1 MEQIKQRVFPNF
13 QKAFTFIEG
22 HNLRRTFQHDFS
34 SLLVH
39 NWFEMVHFAPLLLM
53 VVFRMQQPSFS
64 PYHLIFGLYILL
76 MTKKETEVIMMS
88 RKNIFEAVLMV
99 LTVLLTALQS
109 IVGTGET
116 K

>member
-1 MEQIKQRVFPNF
+1 
-13 QKAFTFIEG
+13 
-22 HNLRRTFQHDFS
+22 
-34 SLLVH
+34 
-39 NWFEMVHFAPLLLM
+39 
-53 VVFRMQQPSFS
+53 
-64 PYHLIFGLYILL
+64 
-76 MTKKETEVIMMS
+76 MS

>member
-1 MEQIKQRVFPNF
+1 
-13 QKAFTFIEG
+13 
-22 HNLRRTFQHDFS
+22 
-34 SLLVH
+34 
-39 NWFEMVHFAPLLLM
+39 
-53 VVFRMQQPSFS
+53 
-64 PYHLIFGLYILL
+64 
-76 MTKKETEVIMMS
+76 MMS